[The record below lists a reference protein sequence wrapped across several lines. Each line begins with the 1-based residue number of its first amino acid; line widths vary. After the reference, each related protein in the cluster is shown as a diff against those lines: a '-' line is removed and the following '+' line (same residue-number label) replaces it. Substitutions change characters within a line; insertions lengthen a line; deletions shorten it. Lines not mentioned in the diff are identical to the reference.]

1 MDESKI
7 TDDVIQELIGILEGH
22 MAGGLQK
29 PGMDE
34 HPALEQPLPEGDP
47 AEEAAE
53 SPEMEASEMP
63 GDESPE
69 DKNKR
74 MLMEKFGRR

>member
-1 MDESKI
+1 MDESKL
-7 TDDVIQELIGILEGH
+7 TDEVLQELIGILEGH

-29 PGMDE
+29 PAEDE
-34 HPALEQPLPEGDP
+34 HPALEQPLPESDP
-47 AEEAAE
+47 AEEILKGEIVEPAE
-53 SPEMEASEMP
+53 
-63 GDESPE
+63 ESSD